1 MSMERKKLG
10 GGISL
15 IGFFSFAFGSMIGVG
30 WVTGIGSW
38 FVSAGPLGAIVAF
51 GLAAIFMSLIGLC
64 YAEVTSAIP
73 VAGGE
78 VAYAYKAFG
87 SVKVIYD
94 RLVFTLTVL

>member
-15 IGFFSFAFGSMIGVG
+15 IGFFSLAFGSMIGVG

-38 FVSAGPLGAIVAF
+38 FVSAGPLGAVIAF

-73 VAGGE
+73 VASGE

-87 SVKVIYD
+87 VSKSFMIGWC
-94 RLVFTLTVL
+94 LH